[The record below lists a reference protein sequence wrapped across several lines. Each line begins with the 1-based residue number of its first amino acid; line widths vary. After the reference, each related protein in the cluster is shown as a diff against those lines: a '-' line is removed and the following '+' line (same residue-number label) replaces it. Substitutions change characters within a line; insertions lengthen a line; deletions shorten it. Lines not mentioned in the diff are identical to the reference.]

1 MPHSQLKTVT
11 PLCRQ
16 KRQVYAF
23 RQSYW
28 EPREAAACSC
38 LDADMWICPACSQI
52 ASVLSHLLCA
62 AAGSANYPF
71 EETLVHL
78 PDLVKRCK
86 QHTLDTQSQ
95 NISSKQPETPLQTDR
110 HDTSNSCSHEATSIT
125 TGDASDGQN
134 VVVVCRRG
142 NDSQHIVQSLRQ
154 HGIQSAVDL
163 IGGLSAWSQHADQ
176 SFPNY

>member
-1 MPHSQLKTVT
+1 V
-11 PLCRQ
+11 
-16 KRQVYAF
+16 
-23 RQSYW
+23 
-28 EPREAAACSC
+28 
-38 LDADMWICPACSQI
+38 
-52 ASVLSHLLCA
+52 SHLLCA

-78 PDLVKRCK
+78 PHLVKHCK
-86 QHTLDTQSQ
+86 QLTLDTQSQ
-95 NISSKQPETPLQTDR
+95 NISSKQLDTPLRTDSR
-110 HDTSNSCSHEATSIT
+110 GTSNSCSHEATEGLTSSV
-125 TGDASDGQN
+125 TGGASDGQH

-176 SFPNY
+176 SFPNC

>member
-1 MPHSQLKTVT
+1 MSIQPVSL
-11 PLCRQ
+11 
-16 KRQVYAF
+16 
-23 RQSYW
+23 
-28 EPREAAACSC
+28 
-38 LDADMWICPACSQI
+38 
-52 ASVLSHLLCA
+52 HLLCA

-71 EETLVHL
+71 EDTLVHL
-78 PDLVKRCK
+78 PLLINQCK
-86 QHTLDTQSQ
+86 QHTLDTESQ
-95 NISSKQPETPLQTDR
+95 NISSKQPETPLRADD
-110 HDTSNSCSHEATSIT
+110 HGTSNSCSHEAAEGLTST
-125 TGDASDGQN
+125 DTGGASDGQN